1 MSSKTYSNDVGCAYA
16 ALPCA
21 RLVAMVEGWPFA
33 TADAVLTIEGPA
45 PLANTSCHDQWSLPQ
60 HWLCRVCSALDTHG
74 GYGCVTAVRN
84 SRCYAD
90 HQGAV

>member
-1 MSSKTYSNDVGCAYA
+1 MSSKTYSNDVGCAYS

-33 TADAVLTIEGPA
+33 RADAMLTHM
-45 PLANTSCHDQWSLPQ
+45 PLANTSCHNQLSLPQ

-74 GYGCVTAVRN
+74 GYGLVKTLRN
-84 SRCYAD
+84 SRYHAD